1 MKKSLKNFKGA
12 FTIIELLVV
21 IAIIAILTGIVMAN
35 LTGPKAKA
43 RDAKRVSDLGQI
55 QLALE
60 LFYDRCKTYP
70 TMDTYLDLSDN
81 GSDRCPSG
89 ITLGNFLPTIPKS
102 PEPQAEGGS
111 DNYEY
116 IVHTNGA
123 TVDAYILRTVLE
135 SKSVALQDDIDSEF
149 GVWSGTFVDACKDEG
164 ESGSP
169 LYQYC
174 ISSN

>member
-60 LFYDRCKTYP
+60 LFYDRCKKYP
-70 TMDTYLDLSDN
+70 GIIDPGDDA
-81 GSDRCPSG
+81 GGACPDG
-89 ITLGNFLPTIPKS
+89 ITLGTFLPRIPTA
-102 PEPQAEGGS
+102 PQGNVS
-111 DNYEY
+111 SMNTYSY
-116 IVHTNGA
+116 
-123 TVDAYILRTVLE
+123 TVDAAGGYQRYYLSVRLE
-135 SKSVALQDDIDSEF
+135 SNSPALQDDVDDTDWLDS
-149 GVWSGTFVDACKDEG
+149 GDCTDPV
-164 ESGSP
+164 
-169 LYQYC
+169 YC
-174 ISSN
+174 LTD